1 MTLSEATLSPGPTT
15 RPPSGCHGQA
25 MASQRGSYAGD
36 DDDLLAFHRSTAS
49 DPADVR
55 YLHGYPS
62 QVPGL
67 LAAEALWVPRALRAR
82 AWTLPAEGE
91 LHVAG
96 WLLGDGWA
104 VWLGEVGQ
112 DPKTGAN
119 GGRASAA
126 LVRWTS
132 SGSFSLRP
140 AAGGMSYRIE
150 RGASVATGETYD
162 EVTVSL

>member
-36 DDDLLAFHRSTAS
+36 DEERPTVTRIPKRESGTDTTS
-49 DPADVR
+49 PA
-55 YLHGYPS
+55 
-62 QVPGL
+62 
-67 LAAEALWVPRALRAR
+67 
-82 AWTLPAEGE
+82 
-91 LHVAG
+91 
-96 WLLGDGWA
+96 
-104 VWLGEVGQ
+104 
-112 DPKTGAN
+112 
-119 GGRASAA
+119 
-126 LVRWTS
+126 S